1 MTLYGA
7 LLRCYP
13 RDFRGEYGD
22 DMTQLLALQLRDENA
37 VRVWVR
43 TFVDLA
49 LTVPSLRLEAV
60 MSRRR
65 ALPDPAVLYGSAAVA
80 CLVFTAV
87 AGSSYVLGTAGLLLA
102 VLFASL
108 AVVSWRRARALG
120 TGSEIYLHW
129 WKYLVVGVVGIAGC
143 VLVANVGDQNLP
155 GNTWFIWIIA
165 LLTSMVLSAVG
176 LLLGLSMA
184 FARRRPARS

>member
-1 MTLYGA
+1 MRLYRA

-13 RDFRGEYGD
+13 RDFRREYGE

-65 ALPDPAVLYGSAAVA
+65 ALPGTAVLYGSIAVA
-80 CLVFTAV
+80 CLLLTAISGTAIGV
-87 AGSSYVLGTAGLLLA
+87 GTAGLLLA

-108 AVVSWRRARALG
+108 AVVAWRRARTLG
-120 TGSEIYLHW
+120 AGTEVSEHW
-129 WKYLVVGVVGIAGC
+129 WKYLAVGVAGIAAC
-143 VLVANVGDQNLP
+143 VVVANVADRDLP
-155 GNTWFIWIIA
+155 ENTWFIWISV

-176 LLLGLSMA
+176 LLLGISLA
-184 FARRRPARS
+184 WARRRPAQS

>member
-1 MTLYGA
+1 MRLYGA

-13 RDFRGEYGD
+13 RDFRREYGD

-37 VRVWVR
+37 VRVWGR

-60 MSRRR
+60 MSRRGSV
-65 ALPDPAVLYGSAAVA
+65 PGTAVLYGAAAIA
-80 CLVFTAV
+80 CLVATAV
-87 AGSSYVLGTAGLLLA
+87 SGTVGTVGTVGLLLA

-108 AVVSWRRARALG
+108 AILARRRARTLG
-120 TGSEIYLHW
+120 AGSEISPHW
-129 WKYLVVGVVGIAGC
+129 WKYLAVGAAGIAGC
-143 VLVANVGDQNLP
+143 VVVANVGDHDLP
-155 GNTWFIWIIA
+155 GNTWFVWISV

-176 LLLGLSMA
+176 LLLGLSLA
-184 FARRRPARS
+184 FGRRRPAQS